1 MDEDREDLLLV
12 LAQGAYETLKSLAY
26 DRIGKQREL

>member
-12 LAQGAYETLKSLAY
+12 LAQGAHETLKSLAY
-26 DRIGKQREL
+26 DRKD